1 MRPVRRD
8 DLVDYQTWSDG
19 RDEHLRTI
27 LEVKSPRRIHL
38 GKNLTFLFENTETIR
53 YQIQEMMRV
62 EQIVREADIQHELDT
77 YNELLGSEGELGCVL
92 LIEID
97 DEALRA
103 VKLVEWL
110 NLPHHVYVVAGGER
124 RYATFDTR
132 QIGTE
137 RVSSVQ
143 YMKFDT
149 QGLPP
154 TAIGADHASLTL
166 ESPLSAAQ
174 CQALASDLAPTPT

>member
-1 MRPVRRD
+1 MRPVQRD

-27 LEVKSPRRIHL
+27 LAIKSPRRIHV
-38 GKNLTFLFENTETIR
+38 GENLTFLFENTQTIR

-62 EQIVREADIQHELDT
+62 ERIVREADIQHELDT
-77 YNELLGSEGELGCVL
+77 YNELLGSDGELGCVL

-103 VKLVEWL
+103 VKLVAWL
-110 NLPHHVYVVAGGER
+110 NLPQHIYVVAGGKR
-124 RYATFDTR
+124 SYATFDAR

-143 YMKFDT
+143 YLKFDT
-149 QGLPP
+149 QGAAP
-154 TAIGADHASLTL
+154 TAIGVDHDALTL
-166 ESPLSAAQ
+166 EVPLRAEQ
-174 CQALASDLAPTPT
+174 RQALTEDLA